1 MRFYTI
7 HERPAQRAGGDAD
20 VLAIAS
26 GFRWWAAIMPLV
38 WLLWHRLWLGLALYL
53 LFSIA
58 LGIAFALGDIA
69 EPAATAIGLAVS
81 LLIGFGAADYWRWT
95 LERKGWRLVAVLR
108 AEAAIDAE
116 DLYIR
121 NRGASR
127 AAPPAVAGVP
137 TPQTF
142 PPAMLPPAASMPSRG
157 GEAFPR
163 LL

>member
-7 HERPAQRAGGDAD
+7 HERPAQKAGGDAE

-26 GFRWWAAIMPLV
+26 GFYWFAAVAPLL
-38 WLLWHRLWLGLALYL
+38 WLLWRRLWLGLALYL
-53 LFSIA
+53 LFSVA
-58 LGIAFALGDIA
+58 LGVAFALGDIA

-108 AEAAIDAE
+108 ADATVDAE

-121 NRGASR
+121 NRGTGIASVR
-127 AAPPAVAGVP
+127 SQAALPAPSVSGVV
-137 TPQTF
+137 
-142 PPAMLPPAASMPSRG
+142 MPSARG
-157 GEAFPR
+157 NEAFPR

>member
-7 HERPAQRAGGDAD
+7 HERPAQTAGGDAE

-38 WLLWHRLWLGLALYL
+38 WLLWHKLWLGFVLYL

-58 LGIAFALGDIA
+58 LGIGFALGDIA

-81 LLIGFGAADYWRWT
+81 LLIGFSAAEYWRWT

-108 AEAAIDAE
+108 ADAAIDAE

-121 NRGASR
+121 NRGAAVP
-127 AAPPAVAGVP
+127 AAMI
-137 TPQTF
+137 TPSSPTF
-142 PPAMLPPAASMPSRG
+142 PPAMLPASRG
-157 GEAFPR
+157 NEAFPR

>member
-7 HERPAQRAGGDAD
+7 HERPAQKAGGDAE

-26 GFRWWAAIMPLV
+26 GFYWFAAIMPLL
-38 WLLWHRLWLGLALYL
+38 WLLWRRLWLGLVLYL
-53 LFSIA
+53 LFSVA
-58 LGIAFALGDIA
+58 LGVAFALGDIA

-108 AEAAIDAE
+108 ADAAVDAE
-116 DLYIR
+116 GLYIR
-121 NRGASR
+121 NRGIGSTAVTV
-127 AAPPAVAGVP
+127 APM
-137 TPQTF
+137 PQTF
-142 PPAMLPPAASMPSRG
+142 PSAMLPSSRG
-157 GEAFPR
+157 NEAFPR

>member
-7 HERPAQRAGGDAD
+7 HERPAQKAGGDAE
-20 VLAIAS
+20 VLATAS
-26 GFRWWAAIMPLV
+26 GFYWFAAIAPLL
-38 WLLWHRLWLGLALYL
+38 WLLWRRLWLGFALYL
-53 LFSIA
+53 LFSVA
-58 LGIAFALGDIA
+58 LGVAFALGDIA

-108 AEAAIDAE
+108 ADAAVDAE

-121 NRGASR
+121 NRGAASR
-127 AAPPAVAGVP
+127 AAVYPQPQGFAPPV
-137 TPQTF
+137 
-142 PPAMLPPAASMPSRG
+142 LPAATRG

>member
-7 HERPAQRAGGDAD
+7 HERPAQTAGGDAE

-26 GFRWWAAIMPLV
+26 GFRWWAAIMPIL
-38 WLLWHRLWLGLALYL
+38 WLLWHRLWLGVALYL
-53 LFSIA
+53 LFSVA
-58 LGIAFALGDIA
+58 LGIAFAMGDIA

-95 LERKGWRLVAVLR
+95 LERRGWRLVAVLR
-108 AEAAIDAE
+108 ADAAVDAE

-121 NRGASR
+121 NRGPGSSTAT
-127 AAPPAVAGVP
+127 AVAP
-137 TPQTF
+137 LSQTF
-142 PPAMLPPAASMPSRG
+142 PPAVLPSSARG
-157 GEAFPR
+157 NEAFPR

>member
-1 MRFYTI
+1 MRFYTL
-7 HERPAQRAGGDAD
+7 HERPAQRAGGEAE

-26 GFRWWAAIMPLV
+26 GFRWWAAIVPLV
-38 WLLWHRLWLGLALYL
+38 WLLWHRLWLGFVLYL

-58 LGIAFALGDIA
+58 LGVGFALGDIA

-108 AEAAIDAE
+108 AEAAADAE
-116 DLYIR
+116 ALYIR
-121 NRGASR
+121 NRGAGSS
-127 AAPPAVAGVP
+127 AVVGP
-137 TPQTF
+137 MPPQTF
-142 PPAMLPPAASMPSRG
+142 PMPSARG
-157 GEAFPR
+157 AEAFPR

>member
-7 HERPAQRAGGDAD
+7 HERPAQKAGGDAD

-26 GFRWWAAIMPLV
+26 GFRWWAAIMPIL
-38 WLLWHRLWLGLALYL
+38 WLLWHRLWLGVALYL
-53 LFSIA
+53 LFSVA

-95 LERKGWRLVAVLR
+95 LDRKGWRLVAVLR
-108 AEAAIDAE
+108 ADAAIDAE

-121 NRGASR
+121 NRRTGS
-127 AAPPAVAGVP
+127 PAVPV
-137 TPQTF
+137 TSVPQTF
-142 PPAMLPPAASMPSRG
+142 PPAMLPSSARG
-157 GEAFPR
+157 NEAFPR

>member
-7 HERPAQRAGGDAD
+7 HERPAQTAGGDAE

-26 GFRWWAAIMPLV
+26 GFRWWAAIVPIL
-38 WLLWHRLWLGLALYL
+38 WLLWHRLWLGFALYL
-53 LFSIA
+53 LFSVV

-81 LLIGFGAADYWRWT
+81 LLIGFGAAEYWRWT
-95 LERKGWRLVAVLR
+95 LERRGWRLVAVLR
-108 AEAAIDAE
+108 AEATVDAE

-121 NRGASR
+121 NRGAGSS
-127 AAPPAVAGVP
+127 AAIAVVPA
-137 TPQTF
+137 PQTV
-142 PPAMLPPAASMPSRG
+142 PPAMLPSSRS
-157 GEAFPR
+157 GEVFPR

>member
-7 HERPAQRAGGDAD
+7 HERPAQKAGGDAE

-26 GFRWWAAIMPLV
+26 GFYWFAAIAPLL
-38 WLLWHRLWLGLALYL
+38 WLLWRRLWLGLALYL
-53 LFSIA
+53 LFSVA
-58 LGIAFALGDIA
+58 LGVAFALGDIA

-81 LLIGFGAADYWRWT
+81 LLIGCGAADYWRWT

-108 AEAAIDAE
+108 ADAAVDAE

-121 NRGASR
+121 NHGGGNSTAI
-127 AAPPAVAGVP
+127 AVLP

-142 PPAMLPPAASMPSRG
+142 PPAMLPSSRG
-157 GEAFPR
+157 NEAFPR

>member
-7 HERPAQRAGGDAD
+7 HERPAQTAGGDAD

-26 GFRWWAAIMPLV
+26 GFRWWAAIAPIV
-38 WLLWHRLWLGLALYL
+38 WLLWHRLWLGLVLYL
-53 LFSIA
+53 LFSLL

-108 AEAAIDAE
+108 ADAAADAE
-116 DLYIR
+116 EIYIR
-121 NRGASR
+121 NRRAGGAASA
-127 AAPPAVAGVP
+127 AAPRAHA
-137 TPQTF
+137 
-142 PPAMLPPAASMPSRG
+142 PSALSPSALAPMAPRS

>member
-7 HERPAQRAGGDAD
+7 HERPAQKAGGDAE

-26 GFRWWAAIMPLV
+26 GFRWWAAIAPLL
-38 WLLWHRLWLGLALYL
+38 WLLWHRLWLGVALYL
-53 LFSIA
+53 LFSVA

-81 LLIGFGAADYWRWT
+81 LLIGLSAADYRRWT
-95 LERKGWRLVAVLR
+95 LERRGWRLVAVLR
-108 AEAAIDAE
+108 AEANVDAE

-121 NRGASR
+121 HRRAGRPVAAVPQPQAFAPPVLPVASRGAD
-127 AAPPAVAGVP
+127 
-137 TPQTF
+137 
-142 PPAMLPPAASMPSRG
+142 
-157 GEAFPR
+157 AFPR

>member
-7 HERPAQRAGGDAD
+7 HERPAQKAGGDAE

-26 GFRWWAAIMPLV
+26 GFYWFAAIAPLL
-38 WLLWHRLWLGLALYL
+38 WLLWRRLWLGLALYL
-53 LFSIA
+53 LFSVA
-58 LGIAFALGDIA
+58 LGVAFALGDIA

-108 AEAAIDAE
+108 ADAAIDAE

-121 NRGASR
+121 NRNTGIASPR
-127 AAPPAVAGVP
+127 PQAVV
-137 TPQTF
+137 
-142 PPAMLPPAASMPSRG
+142 PAATVMSSARG
-157 GEAFPR
+157 SEAFPK

>member
-7 HERPAQRAGGDAD
+7 HERPAQTAGGDAE

-26 GFRWWAAIMPLV
+26 GFRWWAAIAPLL
-38 WLLWHRLWLGLALYL
+38 WLLWHRLWLGFALYL
-53 LFSIA
+53 LFSVA

-81 LLIGFGAADYWRWT
+81 LLIGFGAADYRRWT
-95 LERKGWRLVAVLR
+95 LERRGWRLVAVLR
-108 AEAAIDAE
+108 AEASVDAE

-121 NRGASR
+121 NRR
-127 AAPPAVAGVP
+127 ADTRVTVPQSQAFAPPV
-137 TPQTF
+137 
-142 PPAMLPPAASMPSRG
+142 LPAASRG
-157 GEAFPR
+157 ADAFPR

>member
-7 HERPAQRAGGDAD
+7 HERPAQTAGGDAE

-26 GFRWWAAIMPLV
+26 GFYWFAAIAPLL
-38 WLLWHRLWLGLALYL
+38 WLLWRRLWLGFTLYL
-53 LFSIA
+53 LFSVA
-58 LGIAFALGDIA
+58 LGVAFALGDIA

-81 LLIGFGAADYWRWT
+81 LLIGFGAAEYWRWT

-108 AEAAIDAE
+108 ADAAVDAE

-121 NRGASR
+121 NRGAGVASVR
-127 AAPPAVAGVP
+127 PQAGSPAPSVSSAV
-137 TPQTF
+137 
-142 PPAMLPPAASMPSRG
+142 MPSARG
-157 GEAFPR
+157 NEAFPR

>member
-7 HERPAQRAGGDAD
+7 HERPAQKAGGDAE

-26 GFRWWAAIMPLV
+26 GFRWWAAILPLV
-38 WLLWHRLWLGLALYL
+38 WLLWHRLWLGVALYV
-53 LFSIA
+53 LFSVA
-58 LGIAFALGDIA
+58 LGVAFALGDIA

-108 AEAAIDAE
+108 ADAAVDAE

-121 NRGASR
+121 NRGT
-127 AAPPAVAGVP
+127 G
-137 TPQTF
+137 
-142 PPAMLPPAASMPSRG
+142 AASARPQAGLPAPSVSSVVMPSARG
-157 GEAFPR
+157 NEAFPR

>member
-7 HERPAQRAGGDAD
+7 HERPAQTAGGDAE

-26 GFRWWAAIMPLV
+26 GFRWWAAIVPIL
-38 WLLWHRLWLGLALYL
+38 WLLWHRLWLGVALYL

-58 LGIAFALGDIA
+58 LGIAFAMGDIA

-81 LLIGFGAADYWRWT
+81 LLIGLSAADYWRWT
-95 LERKGWRLVAVLR
+95 LERRGWRLVAVLR
-108 AEAAIDAE
+108 ADAAVDAE

-121 NRGASR
+121 NRSAGSSA
-127 AAPPAVAGVP
+127 AIAVAPPS
-137 TPQTF
+137 QTF
-142 PPAMLPPAASMPSRG
+142 PPAMPPSHARG
-157 GEAFPR
+157 NEAFPR

>member
-26 GFRWWAAIMPLV
+26 GFRWWAAIAPLV
-38 WLLWHRLWLGLALYL
+38 WLLWHRLWLGVALYL
-53 LFSIA
+53 VFSVA
-58 LGIAFALGDIA
+58 LGVAFALGDIA

-95 LERKGWRLVAVLR
+95 LDRKGWRLVAVLR
-108 AEAAIDAE
+108 AEAAADAE
-116 DLYIR
+116 ALYIR
-121 NRGASR
+121 NRGASF
-127 AAPPAVAGVP
+127 AAPL
-137 TPQTF
+137 PQSF
-142 PPAMLPPAASMPSRG
+142 QHALSPSSPMSARG
-157 GEAFPR
+157 NEAFPR

>member
-7 HERPAQRAGGDAD
+7 HERPAQTAGGDAE

-26 GFRWWAAIMPLV
+26 GFRWWAAIMPIL
-38 WLLWHRLWLGLALYL
+38 WLLWHRLWLGVALYL
-53 LFSIA
+53 LFSVA

-95 LERKGWRLVAVLR
+95 LERRGWRLVAVLR
-108 AEAAIDAE
+108 ADAAVDAE

-121 NRGASR
+121 NRGPGSSTAT
-127 AAPPAVAGVP
+127 AVAP
-137 TPQTF
+137 LSQTF
-142 PPAMLPPAASMPSRG
+142 PPAVLPSSARG
-157 GEAFPR
+157 NEAFPR

>member
-7 HERPAQRAGGDAD
+7 HERPAQTAGGDAE

-26 GFRWWAAIMPLV
+26 GFYWFAAIAPLL
-38 WLLWHRLWLGLALYL
+38 WLLWRRLWLGLALYL
-53 LFSIA
+53 LFSVA
-58 LGIAFALGDIA
+58 LGVAFALGDIA

-108 AEAAIDAE
+108 ADAAVDAE
-116 DLYIR
+116 GLYIR
-121 NRGASR
+121 NRGTGSST
-127 AAPPAVAGVP
+127 AVAVATVP
-137 TPQTF
+137 QIF
-142 PPAMLPPAASMPSRG
+142 PPAMLPSSRG